1 MKLNTENKKKL
12 DSVRKA
18 LLLGVPISGMLFAAG
33 GTEAMAAEKES
44 ADANAQ
50 TEQKEPAKKTVS
62 IDPMSLYHRRFSTPG
77 IMMPRPLVVHVQKY
91 VVKAGETWE
100 SLAERY
106 KTTVEIMLRINGVP
120 AETVWKIFDSWLVDQ
135 LRRRRDPQS
144 SPKEMDWENI
154 GEGAIPENLKLVSGQ
169 EIYVPEKISRE

>member
-1 MKLNTENKKKL
+1 MKLNAENTKKL
-12 DSVRKA
+12 DAVRKA

-33 GTEAMAAEKES
+33 ATSAMAAEKS
-44 ADANAQ
+44 PQDANAR
-50 TEQKEPAKKTVS
+50 TEQKEPEKKTVS
-62 IDPMSLYHRRFSTPG
+62 IDPMSLYRRRFSTPG
-77 IMMPRPLVVHVQKY
+77 IMLPRPLVVQVQKY
-91 VVKAGETWE
+91 KVQSGETWE
-100 SLAERY
+100 SLADRH

-120 AETVWKIFDSWLVDQ
+120 AETVWGIIDSRLVEH

-154 GEGAIPENLKLVSGQ
+154 GEGVIPENLKLVPGQ

>member
-1 MKLNTENKKKL
+1 MKLNAENKKKL

-18 LLLGVPISGMLFAAG
+18 LLLGGSISGILFAAG
-33 GTEAMAAEKES
+33 GTEAMASEKES
-44 ADANAQ
+44 ADANASA
-50 TEQKEPAKKTVS
+50 EQKEPAKKTVS

-77 IMMPRPLVVHVQKY
+77 IMLPRPLVVQVQKY
-91 VVKAGETWE
+91 EVKAGDTWE
-100 SLAERY
+100 SLADRH

-120 AETVWKIFDSWLVDQ
+120 AETVWGIIDSWLVDQ

-144 SPKEMDWENI
+144 SPKEMDWETI